1 MRSLDI
7 SINEEH
13 MKQVAAELG
22 IEISFGNPPEK
33 CGVLDTTTGV
43 LKSFDEVTSDIF
55 EFLGVSKEEFGEE

>member
-1 MRSLDI
+1 
-7 SINEEH
+7 

-55 EFLGVSKEEFGEE
+55 EFLGVPKQELEKE